1 MKGPADAAGLRV
13 PVLEDV
19 LASDLKVLFC
29 GTAPGTRSAQVGA
42 YYAHPGNRFWNTLHE
57 TGLTPRRVA
66 PADFRAMPSFG
77 LGLTDL
83 AKHVYGADATL
94 RADDFSPAGV
104 RELVERWRPRIVAF
118 TSKRA
123 GRAFHGRAV
132 DYGLQEERMGATRFF
147 VLTSPSGLATGF
159 WQGGRHWHE
168 LATLAGVPVPTA
180 TATATATACRR

>member
-1 MKGPADAAGLRV
+1 M
-13 PVLEDV
+13 
-19 LASDLKVLFC
+19 DLKVLFC
-29 GTAPGTRSAQVGA
+29 GTAPGTRSAQVRA
-42 YYAHPGNRFWNTLHE
+42 YYAHPGNRFWRALHE
-57 TGLTPRRVA
+57 TGLTPRQVA
-66 PADFRAMPSFG
+66 PGDFREIVSFG

-83 AKHVYGADATL
+83 AKHAYGADATL
-94 RADDFSPAGV
+94 GADDFSAAGV

-123 GRAFHGRAV
+123 GREFHGRSV

-168 LATLAGVPVPTA
+168 LAALAGVPAA
-180 TATATATACRR
+180 TATAKTMATSCRR